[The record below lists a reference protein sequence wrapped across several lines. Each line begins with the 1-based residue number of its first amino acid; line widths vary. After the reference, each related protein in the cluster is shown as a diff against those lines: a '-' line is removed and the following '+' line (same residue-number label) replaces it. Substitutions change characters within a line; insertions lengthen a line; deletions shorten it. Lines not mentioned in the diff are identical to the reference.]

1 MCVCVCVCVCV
12 LGLWWIPS
20 KPLCIWKQQELKNWK
35 GRWPVICGVPGILDL
50 VKMPYE
56 TEWCNWLPINDH
68 FFIEPPTPKTP
79 PPFSSHEKPMMSCST
94 YGTWKHIS
102 PGTWLAPTLILFLTP
117 SSPKAPTVMLVFMHV
132 SWIRLQKWLVK
143 TLPKKLINQT

>member
-1 MCVCVCVCVCV
+1 VCVCVCV

-56 TEWCNWLPINDH
+56 TEWCNWLPIYDH
-68 FFIEPPTPKTP
+68 FFIEPPNPKTP
-79 PPFSSHEKPMMSCST
+79 PHENFA
-94 YGTWKHIS
+94 WKAHD
-102 PGTWLAPTLILFLTP
+102 
-117 SSPKAPTVMLVFMHV
+117 VMLDLRDLKAHIPRDMIGSNSDTFPDPVITQSPHRNACFYARFLNPTTKV
-132 SWIRLQKWLVK
+132 ACKDLAKK
-143 TLPKKLINQT
+143 TY